1 MATKKKTVIK
11 PLKKKTSTEFKELD
25 FLELENRIECMERA
39 LSEGLDNINTCMK
52 HVLEMSPKIKKCSE
66 RLGLES

>member
-1 MATKKKTVIK
+1 MATKKKVK
-11 PLKKKTSTEFKELD
+11 PLKKSAGNTKLD

-39 LSEGLDNINTCMK
+39 LAEGLENINTCMQ

>member
-1 MATKKKTVIK
+1 MATKKKVK
-11 PLKKKTSTEFKELD
+11 PLKKSAENTKLD

-39 LSEGLDNINTCMK
+39 LAEGLENVNTCMQ

>member
-1 MATKKKTVIK
+1 MATKKKVT
-11 PLKKKTSTEFKELD
+11 PLKKSAENTKLD

-39 LSEGLDNINTCMK
+39 LAEGLENVNTCMQ
-52 HVLEMSPKIKKCSE
+52 HVLEMSPKKKKCSE

>member
-1 MATKKKTVIK
+1 MATKKKTKIK
-11 PLKKKTSTEFKELD
+11 PLKKKNVEYTELD

-39 LSEGLDNINTCMK
+39 LAEGLENINTCMQ

>member
-1 MATKKKTVIK
+1 MSKKKTEKVK
-11 PLKKKTSTEFKELD
+11 PIKKKSVESTELD
-25 FLELENRIECMERA
+25 FLELENRIEHLERA
-39 LSEGLDNINTCMK
+39 LAEGLENINVCMQ